1 MNETPGRRSGELHV
15 AKECSEY
22 TGLAGSFCTITSS
35 NLDAIPVGSKVVY
48 ASAAGETGIES
59 DITIVTAQAEHV
71 SGHVVLSMETNTGSV
86 TLSGG
91 TGAFAALQAETVV
104 SFDGT
109 EWHWDGTYSLTPAAA
124 ETTS

>member
-1 MNETPGRRSGELHV
+1 MNEMPEPRGGELHV

-59 DITIVTAQAEHV
+59 DITIVTAEAEQL
-71 SGHVVLSMETNTGSV
+71 SGHVVLSMVTNTGSV

-91 TGAFAALQAETVV
+91 TGALAALQADTVV
-104 SFDGT
+104 TFDGT
-109 EWHWDGTYSLTPAAA
+109 EWHWDGTYSLSPARAD
-124 ETTS
+124 TTS